1 MLTSLAL
8 IFLSGLIL
16 ADILKKL
23 RLPRLLGM
31 IVGGILLGP
40 YVLNVLDGTILGI
53 SADLRKIALI
63 IILIRAGLA
72 LDVKELKK
80 VGRPAILMCFIPAS
94 FEILGIVLI
103 GPKILGVTVAE
114 AAVIG
119 AVTAAVSPAV
129 IVPSMIK
136 LIDEKYGTSKSIP
149 QLIMAGASVD
159 DVFVIVLFTSC
170 TALVQGGDMSIG
182 NFVSVPISII
192 SGIILGMA
200 VGFLLAKI
208 FRNIHMRDSMKVLII
223 LSISFLLLALE
234 EALKNILPLSGLL
247 SIMTMGISLLK
258 NYKTLAHRLSQKF
271 NKLWVGAE
279 IILFVLVGAT
289 VDPKYIAMSG
299 AAAVIVILGG
309 LIFRAIGV
317 VFSLIG
323 TDLNLKERIFCVF
336 AYSPKAT
343 VQAAIGGI
351 PLAMG
356 LACGNM
362 VLTVAVLAILITAPL
377 GSLAID
383 LSYKKLL
390 KKEEN
395 NEAAA

>member
-8 IFLSGLIL
+8 IFLLGLIL
-16 ADILKKL
+16 ADIFNKL

-31 IVGGILLGP
+31 IATGILLGP
-40 YVLNVLDGTILGI
+40 HVFNVLDGTILGI
-53 SADLRKIALI
+53 SADLRKISLI

-72 LDVKELKK
+72 LDIKELRK
-80 VGRPAILMCFIPAS
+80 VGRPAMLMCFVPAT
-94 FEILGIVLI
+94 FEILGIVFI
-103 GPKILGVTVAE
+103 APKILGVTIAE

-129 IVPSMIK
+129 IVPTMIK
-136 LIDEKYGTSKSIP
+136 LMDEKYGTSKSIP

-159 DVFVIVLFTSC
+159 DVFVIVLFTSF
-170 TALVQGGDMSIG
+170 TSLVDGGEISIL
-182 NFVSVPISII
+182 NLIQVPISII
-192 SGIILGMA
+192 LGIILGA
-200 VGFLLAKI
+200 LIGYFVTTI
-208 FRNIHMRDSMKVLII
+208 FKKIHMRDSIKVLII
-223 LSISFLLLALE
+223 ISISFLLIALE
-234 EALKNILPLSGLL
+234 DGLKNIVPFSGLL

-258 NYKTLAHRLSQKF
+258 NYDILAKRLSQKF

-289 VDPKYIAMSG
+289 VDPKYIVLSG
-299 AAAVIVILGG
+299 IGVAIVILGG
-309 LIFRAIGV
+309 LVFRAIGV
-317 VFSLIG
+317 LISLIG
-323 TDLNLKERIFCVF
+323 TNLNAKERIFCIF

-356 LACGNM
+356 LSCGNT
-362 VLTVAVLAILITAPL
+362 VLTVAVLAIIITAPL
-377 GSLAID
+377 GAISID

-390 KKEEN
+390 EKEKN
-395 NEAAA
+395 NEYVA

>member
-16 ADILKKL
+16 ADIFKKL

-31 IVGGILLGP
+31 IIAGILLGP
-40 YVLNVLDGTILGI
+40 HIFNVLDGTILGI
-53 SADLRKIALI
+53 SSELRKIALI

-80 VGRPAILMCFIPAS
+80 VGRPAILMCFVPAS
-94 FEILGIVLI
+94 FEILGII
-103 GPKILGVTVAE
+103 IIAPKILGVTVAE

-136 LIDEKYGTSKSIP
+136 LMDEKYGTSKSIP

-170 TALVQGGDMSIG
+170 TALVQGGDMSALSI
-182 NFVSVPISII
+182 VSVPISII
-192 SGIILGMA
+192 LGIILGMA
-200 VGFLLAKI
+200 VGVLASKI
-208 FRNIHMRDSMKVLII
+208 FRKIHMRDSMKVLII
-223 LSISFLLLALE
+223 LSISFLLMALE
-234 EALKNILPLSGLL
+234 EALKNVLPISGLL

-258 NYKTLAHRLSQKF
+258 NYKTLAERLSQKF

-299 AAAVIVILGG
+299 ASAVIVILGG
-309 LIFRAIGV
+309 LIFRAVGV
-317 VFSLIG
+317 IISLIG
-323 TDLNLKERIFCVF
+323 TELNFKERIFCVF

-356 LACGNM
+356 LSCGNI

-377 GSLAID
+377 GAIAID

-390 KKEEN
+390 KKEKN
-395 NEAAA
+395 NQVAA

>member
-1 MLTSLAL
+1 MLTSLAF

-136 LIDEKYGTSKSIP
+136 LMDEKYGTSKSIP

-208 FRNIHMRDSMKVLII
+208 FRL
-223 LSISFLLLALE
+223 
-234 EALKNILPLSGLL
+234 
-247 SIMTMGISLLK
+247 
-258 NYKTLAHRLSQKF
+258 
-271 NKLWVGAE
+271 
-279 IILFVLVGAT
+279 
-289 VDPKYIAMSG
+289 
-299 AAAVIVILGG
+299 
-309 LIFRAIGV
+309 
-317 VFSLIG
+317 SLIH
-323 TDLNLKERIFCVF
+323 I
-336 AYSPKAT
+336 
-343 VQAAIGGI
+343 
-351 PLAMG
+351 
-356 LACGNM
+356 
-362 VLTVAVLAILITAPL
+362 
-377 GSLAID
+377 
-383 LSYKKLL
+383 
-390 KKEEN
+390 
-395 NEAAA
+395 

>member
-8 IFLSGLIL
+8 IFLLGLIL
-16 ADILKKL
+16 ADIFNKL

-31 IVGGILLGP
+31 IAAGILLGP
-40 YVLNVLDGTILGI
+40 HVFNALDGTMLGV
-53 SADLRKIALI
+53 SADLRKISLI

-72 LDVKELKK
+72 LDIKELRK
-80 VGRPAILMCFIPAS
+80 VGRPAILMCFVPAT

-103 GPKILGVTVAE
+103 APKLLGVTIAE

-129 IVPSMIK
+129 IVPNMIK
-136 LIDEKYGTSKSIP
+136 LMDEKYGTSKSIP

-159 DVFVIVLFTSC
+159 DVFVIVLFTSF
-170 TALVQGGDMSIG
+170 TSLADGGEISIL
-182 NFVSVPISII
+182 NLIQVPISII
-192 SGIILGMA
+192 LGIILGA
-200 VGFLLAKI
+200 LIGYFVTII
-208 FRNIHMRDSMKVLII
+208 FKKIHMRDSIKVLII
-223 LSISFLLLALE
+223 ISISFLLIALE
-234 EALKNILPLSGLL
+234 DGLKNIVPFSGLL

-258 NYKTLAHRLSQKF
+258 NYDILAKRLSQKF
-271 NKLWVGAE
+271 NKLWIGAE

-289 VDPKYIAMSG
+289 VDPKYIVLSG
-299 AAAVIVILGG
+299 IGVAIVILGG
-309 LIFRAIGV
+309 LVFRAIGV
-317 VFSLIG
+317 LISLIG
-323 TDLNLKERIFCVF
+323 TNLNAKERIFCIF

-356 LACGNM
+356 LSCGNI
-362 VLTVAVLAILITAPL
+362 VLTVAVLAIIITAPL
-377 GSLAID
+377 GAISID

-395 NEAAA
+395 NESAA